1 MSPSLRR
8 PARAASRACGRV
20 RPRDPVHRRWRPL
33 LAVGAALL
41 GALAACTPA
50 PAREAAGYGAEA
62 LRAAMDSLTSVIVYD
77 IFSPPQASRVYA
89 YASVAAYEAARHA
102 DAGARSLAGQVA
114 RLAPLPAPQS
124 GVAYHWGAASVR
136 AFLVVGRQLTFS
148 RDRMDSVRAHFDRV
162 LARAGIPRAD
172 LERSLAFGDTVG
184 ARILAW
190 AGTDGYLQSRGMP
203 KYSVSREP
211 GRWIPTPPAY
221 MDGVEPNWGTIKP
234 FTLDSVAAFRPAPA
248 IPFDSARGSPFMRQA
263 QEVFETAR
271 ALTDEQRNI
280 AAFWD
285 CNPYVMNVQGHTMF
299 ATKKITPGGH
309 WMAITGL
316 VTRQAGSG
324 LVPTAEAYAR
334 TAVALADAFIG
345 AWEEKY
351 RSAVLRPETVI
362 NKWMDEQ
369 WQPLLQT
376 PPFPE
381 YPSGHSVIS
390 TAAAE
395 VLTDLY
401 GDGFAFTDSTEAMY
415 GLPMR
420 SFRSFRQAADEAAM
434 SRLYAGIHFR
444 HAIEKGQEQGRRIGA
459 HVVARLVTR
468 PRTPV
473 ATAPVTASPR

>member
-1 MSPSLRR
+1 MITRSRPTR
-8 PARAASRACGRV
+8 PARLATARAV
-20 RPRDPVHRRWRPL
+20 
-33 LAVGAALL
+33 LL
-41 GALAACTPA
+41 GTAVMAAACA
-50 PAREAAGYGAEA
+50 PAAARRADVDSGEP

-102 DAGARSLAGQVA
+102 DPALRPLTGQLAGMGA
-114 RLAPLPAPQS
+114 LPAPPAGAEHHW
-124 GVAYHWGAASVR
+124 GVAAVR

-148 RDRMDSVRAHFDRV
+148 RDRMDTVRAHLDRQF
-162 LARAGIPRAD
+162 ANAGIPRAV
-172 LERSLAFGDTVG
+172 LARSAAYGDTVG

-190 AGTDGYLQSRGMP
+190 AATDGYLQSRGMP
-203 KYSVSREP
+203 KYGVTRDP

-221 MDGVEPNWGTIKP
+221 MDGVEPNWGTLRP

-248 IPFDSARGSPFMRQA
+248 VPFDTAPGSAYMRQA
-263 QEVFETAR
+263 REVLETAR
-271 ALTDEQRNI
+271 TLSDEQRAI

-285 CNPYVMNVQGHTMF
+285 CNPYVMHVQGHTMF

-309 WMAITGL
+309 WMAIASH
-316 VTRQAGSG
+316 VSRQAASP
-324 LVPTAEAYAR
+324 LPATAEAFAR
-334 TAVALADAFIG
+334 TAVALADGFIG

-362 NKWMDEQ
+362 NRWMDEG

-401 GDGFAFTDSTEAMY
+401 GDGHAFTDSTEVPF
-415 GLPMR
+415 GLPVR
-420 SFRSFRQAADEAAM
+420 SFPSFRAAAREAAM
-434 SRLYAGIHFR
+434 SRLYAGIHYR
-444 HAIEKGQEQGRRIGA
+444 HAIEAGAVQGARIGA
-459 HVVARLVTR
+459 HVVARMRTR
-468 PRTPV
+468 AR
-473 ATAPVTASPR
+473 AAQAR